1 MQYVYVY
8 VYVYVRA
15 HWREEPKLEGG
26 AHWEKG
32 GRVEVRGRLDR
43 GSVGQ
48 WDNWGWGG
56 DGLGGVA
63 RVVVLGADRTPIPS
77 VPI

>member
-1 MQYVYVY
+1 MRACMAVCLSFCVYARVRVGVGLCACACACVQYVYVY

-32 GRVEVRGRLDR
+32 GRVE
-43 GSVGQ
+43 
-48 WDNWGWGG
+48 
-56 DGLGGVA
+56 
-63 RVVVLGADRTPIPS
+63 
-77 VPI
+77 